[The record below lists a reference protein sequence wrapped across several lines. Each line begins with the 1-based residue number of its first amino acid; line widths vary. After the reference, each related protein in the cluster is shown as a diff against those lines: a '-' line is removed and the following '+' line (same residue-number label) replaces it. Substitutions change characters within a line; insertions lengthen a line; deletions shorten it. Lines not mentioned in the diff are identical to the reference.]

1 MQVTSLLLLVA
12 TTAIATAQSSG
23 VYNYVL
29 HILNHA
35 IQSASMDNFV
45 NLIQQLIYLSTV
57 MMENGEGSVPE
68 TVSGILICQWLLVQ
82 NWATVTLV
90 SQLFVMDK
98 LTWFFISEVTTI
110 QTYCPNP
117 NPPIKVFILSDCK
130 EPGLTNCT
138 VASSDNCVTS
148 CFIVSLQT
156 CNTG

>member
-1 MQVTSLLLLVA
+1 
-12 TTAIATAQSSG
+12 
-23 VYNYVL
+23 
-29 HILNHA
+29 
-35 IQSASMDNFV
+35 
-45 NLIQQLIYLSTV
+45 
-57 MMENGEGSVPE
+57 MMENGEGYVPE

-90 SQLFVMDK
+90 SKLFVMDK
-98 LTWFFISEVTTI
+98 LTWFFISKV
-110 QTYCPNP
+110 QTLCP

>member
-57 MMENGEGSVPE
+57 MMENGDGSVPQ
-68 TVSGILICQWLLVQ
+68 TASGILICQWLPVQ
-82 NWATVTLV
+82 NWATEILV
-90 SQLFVMDK
+90 SQLFV
-98 LTWFFISEVTTI
+98 WI
-110 QTYCPNP
+110 N
-117 NPPIKVFILSDCK
+117 
-130 EPGLTNCT
+130 
-138 VASSDNCVTS
+138 
-148 CFIVSLQT
+148 
-156 CNTG
+156 